1 MADRQRFGQVN
12 DHAWAFRLWVAVR
25 TILCLILVASGA
37 TRGWAREH
45 VVTLVTEEMKPF
57 SYIQDG
63 VVRGFAAEAVTAALD
78 SAGLKYTV
86 DVQPWA
92 RAYDRALR
100 EENVFVFSMVRTPAR
115 ESQFVWVAN
124 LAPAQVCL
132 FRLATRQDLASITL
146 QTLPERKI
154 ATIRGYF
161 TVELLAKWGV
171 PDHSITLFGQEHSG
185 NVLKHLELGRSDFY
199 LGDPLIFQEI
209 LDAAGMSGLIVP
221 HGGLVQAG
229 DYYLAAHPE
238 TDPELIQR
246 VREAVS
252 RYLNGNE
259 ARILR
264 QRYLQVHTPD
274 GW

>member
-12 DHAWAFRLWVAVR
+12 HHAWPVLPRIAVCAV
-25 TILCLILVASGA
+25 ICLILIALGTTPGW
-37 TRGWAREH
+37 TREQ

-57 SYIQDG
+57 NFIQDG
-63 VVRGFAAEAVTAALD
+63 VVRGFSAEAVTAALD

-100 EENVFVFSMVRTPAR
+100 EENVFIISMVRTPTR
-115 ESQFVWVAN
+115 ESRFVWVAN

-161 TVELLAKWGV
+161 AVELLAEWGV
-171 PDHSITLFGQEHSG
+171 PDHNITLFGQEHSG
-185 NVLKHLELGRSDFY
+185 NVLMHLELGRSDFY

-209 LDAAGMSGLIVP
+209 LDAAGKSGLIVP
-221 HGGLVQAG
+221 HGDLVQAG
-229 DYYLAAHPE
+229 DYYLAAHPD

-252 RYLNGNE
+252 RYLDGNE

-264 QRYLQVHTPD
+264 QRYLHVHTPD